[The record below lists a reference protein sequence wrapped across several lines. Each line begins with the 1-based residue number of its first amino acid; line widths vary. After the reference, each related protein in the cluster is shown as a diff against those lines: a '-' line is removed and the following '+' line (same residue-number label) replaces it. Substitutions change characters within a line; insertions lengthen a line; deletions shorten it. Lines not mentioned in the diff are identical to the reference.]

1 MNDYI
6 GESIKYVI
14 IQERPEAQD
23 GIVTRMPLQYND
35 YLGAFSHTTDILLAT
50 MFEDKN
56 EAIRLAN
63 LQNQI
68 SVILKQDVN
77 YIVVENHIKRTV
89 IDLIEE
95 EVVVEEDP
103 IEEPIE

>member
-1 MNDYI
+1 MNDYV
-6 GESIKYVI
+6 GESIRYVI
-14 IQERPEAQD
+14 LQERAEAEN

-35 YLGAFSHTTDILLAT
+35 YLGAFSHTTDILGAT

-68 SVILKQDVN
+68 STILKQDMN

-89 IDLIEE
+89 IELVEE
-95 EVVVEEDP
+95 EVVVDPVEEGTG
-103 IEEPIE
+103 E